1 MDHISNLIT
10 SIRNAE
16 LVGHASLTAPY
27 SNLSASVL
35 KVLKENGY
43 IKEYSTKKVE
53 GFDRLSISLPE
64 PVTRHTYKRIS
75 TPGRRLYTP
84 VDKIPTVLRG
94 LGIVVIS
101 TPKGVMT
108 GKQARKENVGGELM
122 FQAY

>member
-16 LVGHASLTAPY
+16 LVGHETLSAPF

-35 KVLKENGY
+35 KVLKETGY
-43 IKEYSTKKVE
+43 IKDFSTKKVE
-53 GFDRLSISLPE
+53 GFDRLFVTLPT

-75 TPGRRLYTP
+75 TPGRRLYTT
-84 VDKIPTVLRG
+84 VDNIPTVLRG
-94 LGIVVIS
+94 LGIVVLS

-108 GKQARKENVGGELM
+108 GKQAKKENVGGELM
-122 FQAY
+122 FSAY

>member
-16 LVGHASLTAPY
+16 LAGHTSLTAPF

-35 KVLKENGY
+35 KVLKENDY
-43 IKEYSTKKVE
+43 IKDYATKKVG
-53 GFDRLSISLPE
+53 GFDRLTISLPE

-84 VDKIPTVLRG
+84 VDKIPIVLRG
-94 LGIVVIS
+94 FGIVVIS

-108 GKQARKENVGGELM
+108 GKQARKANVGGELM
-122 FQAY
+122 FSAF

>member
-10 SIRNAE
+10 AIRNAE
-16 LVGHASLTAPY
+16 LVAHETLSAPY
-27 SNLSASVL
+27 STLSASVL
-35 KVLKENGY
+35 KVLKETGY
-43 IKEYSTKKVE
+43 IKDYATKKVE
-53 GFDRLSISLPE
+53 GFDRLMITLPT
-64 PVTRHTYKRIS
+64 PVTRHTYKRLS
-75 TPGRRLYTP
+75 TPGRRLYAT

-94 LGIVVIS
+94 LGIVVLS